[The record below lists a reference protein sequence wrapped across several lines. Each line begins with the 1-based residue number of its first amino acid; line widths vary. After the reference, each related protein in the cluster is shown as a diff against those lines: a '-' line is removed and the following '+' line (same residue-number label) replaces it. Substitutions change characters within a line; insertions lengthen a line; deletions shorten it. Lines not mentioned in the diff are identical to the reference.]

1 MKSLASKIKTV
12 VRFKKNQP
20 KTILT
25 NLRQRRDAM
34 KAKFVEVKDGI
45 KSMSTTQK
53 VAKAS
58 RAAGVAAKGL
68 SKFMTAKKK
77 DGSIDASKV
86 VGGVLDLVDSV
97 ASFLPPPISIITGK
111 VLTYFT

>member
-1 MKSLASKIKTV
+1 MKDLVSKIKTV
-12 VRFKKNQP
+12 VRLKKTKP
-20 KTILT
+20 TSVLT
-25 NLRQRRDAM
+25 KVMQRRDAL
-34 KAKFVEVKDGI
+34 KAKFVEIKDGI
-45 KSMSTTQK
+45 KSMSTTEK

-58 RAAGVAAKGL
+58 RALGVAAKGL
-68 SKFMTAKKK
+68 SKFMAAKKK

-111 VLTYFT
+111 VLTNFI